1 MKRIFS
7 AIKIFP
13 DENFLKL
20 YYRLKSGL
28 KHEKIK
34 WVEIENI
41 HITLKFFGETD
52 ETKIN
57 SIINVFNKAT
67 EDFKSFDLEF
77 ENVGIFGSSYKPKVI
92 WFGIKNNEQ
101 LIKLS
106 NSVNENLISIG
117 YISDRQNFVPHL
129 TVARIKFLNDKKL
142 FQQIIDKNKT
152 IKIQNIKVDKIYLFE
167 SILKREGPIYNVIE
181 EFSLKK

>member
-1 MKRIFS
+1 MKRIFA

-34 WVEIENI
+34 WVEPENI
-41 HITLKFFGETD
+41 HITLKFFGETE

-67 EDFKSFDLEF
+67 EDFKSFNPEL

-106 NSVNENLISIG
+106 NSVNENLIPVG

-129 TVARIKFLNDKKL
+129 TVARIRFLNDKKL

-152 IKIQNIKVDKIYLFE
+152 IKIQKIKVDKIFLFE
-167 SILKREGPIYNVIE
+167 SILKREGPIYKVIE
-181 EFSLKK
+181 EFLLNK

>member
-1 MKRIFS
+1 MKRIFA

-28 KHEKIK
+28 KHDKIK
-34 WVEIENI
+34 WVEPENI
-41 HITLKFFGETD
+41 HITLKFFGETE

-57 SIINVFNKAT
+57 SIINVFNKVT
-67 EDFKSFDLEF
+67 EDFKSFDPEL

-101 LIKLS
+101 LINLS
-106 NSVNENLISIG
+106 NSVNENLIPVG

-129 TVARIKFLNDKKL
+129 TVARIKFLNDKRL
-142 FQQIIDKNKT
+142 FRQIIDKNKT
-152 IKIQNIKVDKIYLFE
+152 IKIQKIKVDKIYLFE
-167 SILKREGPIYNVIE
+167 SILKHEGPIYNVIE
-181 EFSLKK
+181 EFPLK

>member
-1 MKRIFS
+1 MKRIFT
-7 AIKIFP
+7 AINIFP

-20 YYRLKSGL
+20 YYCLKFGL

-34 WVEIENI
+34 WVEPENI
-41 HITLKFFGETD
+41 HITLKFFGETE

-57 SIINVFNKAT
+57 SIKNTLNKAT
-67 EDFKSFDLEF
+67 EDFKRFNLEL

-106 NSVNENLISIG
+106 NSVNENLIPIG

-129 TVARIKFLNDKKL
+129 TVARIKFLNDKRL

-167 SILKREGPIYNVIE
+167 SILKREGPIYKVIK
-181 EFSLKK
+181 EFSLEK

>member
-152 IKIQNIKVDKIYLFE
+152 IKIQKIKVDKIYLFE

>member
-106 NSVNENLISIG
+106 NLVNENLIPVG

-152 IKIQNIKVDKIYLFE
+152 IKIQKIKVDKIFLFE

>member
-1 MKRIFS
+1 MKRIFA

-13 DENFLKL
+13 VENFLKL

-34 WVEIENI
+34 WVETENI
-41 HITLKFFGETD
+41 HITLKFFGETE

-57 SIINVFNKAT
+57 SIKNAFNKAT
-67 EDFKSFDLEF
+67 EDFKRFNLEL
-77 ENVGIFGSSYKPKVI
+77 ENVGIFGSSYKPEVI

-101 LIKLS
+101 LMKLL
-106 NSVNENLISIG
+106 NSVNENLIPVG

-129 TVARIKFLNDKKL
+129 TVARIRFLNDKRL

-152 IKIQNIKVDKIYLFE
+152 IKIQKIKVDKIYLFE
-167 SILKREGPIYNVIE
+167 SILKRKGPIYNVIE

>member
-1 MKRIFS
+1 MKRIFA

-34 WVEIENI
+34 WVEPENI
-41 HITLKFFGETD
+41 HITLKFFGETE
-52 ETKIN
+52 ETQIN

-67 EDFKSFDLEF
+67 QDFKSFNPEL

-106 NSVNENLISIG
+106 NSVNENLIHIG

-129 TVARIKFLNDKKL
+129 TVARIRFLNDKKL

-152 IKIQNIKVDKIYLFE
+152 IKIQKIKVDKIYLLE

-181 EFSLKK
+181 EFSLMK